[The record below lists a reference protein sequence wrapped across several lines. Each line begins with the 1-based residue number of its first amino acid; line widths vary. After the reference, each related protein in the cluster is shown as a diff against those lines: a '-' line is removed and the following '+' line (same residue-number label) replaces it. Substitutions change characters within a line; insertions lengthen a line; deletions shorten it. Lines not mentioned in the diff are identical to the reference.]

1 MAVFALHFLSCCC
14 FCLLTSP
21 LKNEYH
27 TFSTLKKN
35 IYDQRCHI
43 MAILIIYLHICSW
56 NFCS

>member
-1 MAVFALHFLSCCC
+1 LSCCC

-43 MAILIIYLHICSW
+43 MAILIIYLHICS
-56 NFCS
+56 